1 MSNAKSDETKVNSDK
16 TTAYLHVVAYYAG
29 ISVQPR
35 WNVFQMADQSPRISL
50 AGTVTTYEQA
60 RHLAAH
66 DKQPLRISQAAWR
79 QMIEAGVAPSNP
91 PSGITIT

>member
-1 MSNAKSDETKVNSDK
+1 MSDNANSDETS
-16 TTAYLHVVAYYAG
+16 AYLHVVAYYAG

-35 WNVFQMADQSPRISL
+35 WNVFQVADESPRISL

-60 RHLAAH
+60 RRLAAH
-66 DKQPLRISQAAWR
+66 DKRPLRISHAAWR
-79 QMIEAGVAPSNP
+79 QMIDAGVAPNNP